1 MFAGSIISISCGICS
16 CSGKDKYMKRD
27 YESVERRRAQILK
40 MIREQKSVKVEDLA
54 EIFQMSAMSVRRD
67 LQYLEDRNYITR
79 FYGGAKA
86 NAPSLANAEG
96 TYENY
101 RKLLSRYA
109 ASKVETGDT
118 IFVNGSTCALG
129 LLDHL
134 DVQNVHVITNN
145 GIAATKKCPKGV
157 TITLTGG
164 ELREHVMVGDSV
176 MRRLLNETADKTF
189 IGCAGITANGEFSYN
204 IPMEIGIN
212 EAMISRTTKEVY
224 ILADHTKLE
233 RADLRN
239 EQYGSCIYE
248 RQVTLITDEK
258 ADPDT
263 VKSLRKKGIA
273 VVQVGLDEVTL

>member
-1 MFAGSIISISCGICS
+1 
-16 CSGKDKYMKRD
+16 MKRD
-27 YESVERRRAQILK
+27 DESVERRRSKILK
-40 MIREQKSVKVEDLA
+40 MIREQESVKVDDLA
-54 EIFQMSAMSVRRD
+54 EIFQISAMSVRRD

-86 NAPSLANAEG
+86 NAFSPAKPEG
-96 TYENY
+96 TVTY

-109 ASKVETGDT
+109 ASKVEPGDT
-118 IFVNGSTCALG
+118 IFINGSTCALG

-134 DVQNVHVITNN
+134 EVSNVHIITNN
-145 GIAATKKCPKGV
+145 GFAATMNCPKGV
-157 TITLTGG
+157 NITLTGG

-233 RADLRN
+233 RADLHR

-248 RQVTLITDEK
+248 RQVTLVTDEK
-258 ADPDT
+258 ANPDT
-263 VKSLRKKGIA
+263 VRSLRRKGIE
-273 VVQVGLDEVTL
+273 VVQVGLDDMIG

>member
-1 MFAGSIISISCGICS
+1 
-16 CSGKDKYMKRD
+16 MKRD

-40 MIREQKSVKVEDLA
+40 MIREQESVKVDDLA
-54 EIFQMSAMSVRRD
+54 ELFQISAMSVRRD
-67 LQYLEDRNYITR
+67 LQYLEDRNHITR
-79 FYGGAKA
+79 FYGGAR
-86 NAPSLANAEG
+86 ANAEQPAPVNG
-96 TYENY
+96 CAANY

-109 ASKVETGDT
+109 ASKVESGDT
-118 IFVNGSTCALG
+118 IFINGSTCALG

-134 DVQNVHVITNN
+134 DVPNVHVITNN
-145 GIAATKKCPKGV
+145 GLAATKKCPKGV
-157 TITLTGG
+157 TITMTGG

-233 RADLRN
+233 RAELRRA
-239 EQYGSCIYE
+239 QYGSCIYE

-258 ADPDT
+258 ADPNT
-263 VKSLRKKGIA
+263 VKSLRKKGIE
-273 VVQVGLDEVTL
+273 VVLVGMDPMDI

>member
-1 MFAGSIISISCGICS
+1 VPSP
-16 CSGKDKYMKRD
+16 
-27 YESVERRRAQILK
+27 
-40 MIREQKSVKVEDLA
+40 
-54 EIFQMSAMSVRRD
+54 
-67 LQYLEDRNYITR
+67 
-79 FYGGAKA
+79 AK
-86 NAPSLANAEG
+86 AEG

-101 RKLLSRYA
+101 RKRLSRYA
-109 ASKVETGDT
+109 ASKVEAGDT

-145 GIAATKKCPKGV
+145 GLASTKKCPKGV

-212 EAMISRTTKEVY
+212 ETMIARTTKELY

-233 RADLRN
+233 NTTDNTAR
-239 EQYGSCIYE
+239 YGSCIYD

-258 ADPDT
+258 ANPAT
-263 VKSLRKKGIA
+263 VESLRKLGIE
-273 VVQVGLDEVTL
+273 VYQVGLNDVNF

>member
-1 MFAGSIISISCGICS
+1 
-16 CSGKDKYMKRD
+16 MKRD

-40 MIREQKSVKVEDLA
+40 MIREQESVKVDDLA
-54 EIFQMSAMSVRRD
+54 ELFQISAMSVRRD
-67 LQYLEDRNYITR
+67 LQYLEDRNHITR
-79 FYGGAKA
+79 FYGGARA
-86 NAPSLANAEG
+86 NTEMPAAISGSAA
-96 TYENY
+96 NY

-109 ASKVETGDT
+109 ASKVESGDT
-118 IFVNGSTCALG
+118 IFINGSTCALG

-134 DVQNVHVITNN
+134 DVPNVHVITNN
-145 GIAATKKCPKGV
+145 GLAATKKCPKGA
-157 TITLTGG
+157 TITMTGG

-233 RADLRN
+233 RAELRRA
-239 EQYGSCIYE
+239 QYGSCIYE

-263 VKSLRKKGIA
+263 VKSLRKKGIE
-273 VVQVGLDEVTL
+273 VVQVGMDHMDI